1 MRILGTIVLVL
12 LSSLV
17 VGQSAKQFSTWNELQ
32 NWVIQNAVVMQ
43 VNAQQL
49 QLANLTETAAWLNT
63 LNPRVP
69 TTASLIN
76 NTDLPVNFIPGQ
88 VFGGPEGSFR
98 EVTFGQQ
105 YISSFTA
112 APQLDLIN
120 VSKWQDVRVAE
131 ANTEVVKLETV
142 MSRKRLLEEVNVMY
156 CSIVQLQSQ
165 RDLVEKFATLSDS
178 LAIIVGQKYQ
188 SGLVR
193 LQDWNDAKINVL
205 QQRGLLRNLEHQL
218 VLQYSALSSIVGSPV
233 SIDDAGL
240 TLESKPSGQSQTAL
254 NLALQRVRYSK
265 MMYRSAQLE
274 QLPVLSFQS
283 SLAYQNNS
291 NLQWMDPASRWI
303 FSSFVGA
310 KLTWDL
316 PTNAVKAT
324 NVRIKKINYQ
334 LAELVLKD
342 ETRKQVVINDQLRLD
357 YENAVQELNEK
368 QDVERLEKDS
378 YRQIENQYNQE
389 IVGLDKLIIGQNKWL
404 NAQMNLLSAK
414 VNTKKYLQKQMIH
427 YAN

>member
-188 SGLVR
+188 AGLLR
-193 LQDWNDAKINVL
+193 LQYWNDAKINVL
-205 QQRGLLRNLEHQL
+205 QKR
-218 VLQYSALSSIVGSPV
+218 
-233 SIDDAGL
+233 
-240 TLESKPSGQSQTAL
+240 
-254 NLALQRVRYSK
+254 
-265 MMYRSAQLE
+265 
-274 QLPVLSFQS
+274 
-283 SLAYQNNS
+283 
-291 NLQWMDPASRWI
+291 ASC
-303 FSSFVGA
+303 V
-310 KLTWDL
+310 
-316 PTNAVKAT
+316 
-324 NVRIKKINYQ
+324 
-334 LAELVLKD
+334 
-342 ETRKQVVINDQLRLD
+342 
-357 YENAVQELNEK
+357 
-368 QDVERLEKDS
+368 
-378 YRQIENQYNQE
+378 
-389 IVGLDKLIIGQNKWL
+389 
-404 NAQMNLLSAK
+404 M
-414 VNTKKYLQKQMIH
+414 
-427 YAN
+427 

>member
-1 MRILGTIVLVL
+1 
-12 LSSLV
+12 
-17 VGQSAKQFSTWNELQ
+17 
-32 NWVIQNAVVMQ
+32 
-43 VNAQQL
+43 
-49 QLANLTETAAWLNT
+49 
-63 LNPRVP
+63 
-69 TTASLIN
+69 
-76 NTDLPVNFIPGQ
+76 
-88 VFGGPEGSFR
+88 
-98 EVTFGQQ
+98 
-105 YISSFTA
+105 
-112 APQLDLIN
+112 
-120 VSKWQDVRVAE
+120 
-131 ANTEVVKLETV
+131 
-142 MSRKRLLEEVNVMY
+142 
-156 CSIVQLQSQ
+156 
-165 RDLVEKFATLSDS
+165 
-178 LAIIVGQKYQ
+178 
-188 SGLVR
+188 
-193 LQDWNDAKINVL
+193 
-205 QQRGLLRNLEHQL
+205 
-218 VLQYSALSSIVGSPV
+218 
-233 SIDDAGL
+233 
-240 TLESKPSGQSQTAL
+240 
-254 NLALQRVRYSK
+254 

-368 QDVERLEKDS
+368 QEVERLEKDS